1 MANTKGLDEVEQI
14 YRDTLKNHY
23 NSVKKEKLK
32 LSWGGEFE
40 FDAVVREKGEIV
52 EIHCLSTANCLNI
65 SGNIG
70 NSKLFKVFHD
80 AQMMIL
86 TGCKKN
92 VLVFVDDQFY
102 NKVLQEQRNGRFYPS
117 SQISIKFWDL
127 RTLGTEKGLEIRNYI
142 ENILKESINEIENM
156 KETL

>member
-14 YRDTLKNHY
+14 YQDTLKTND

-52 EIHCLSTANCLNI
+52 EIHCLSTANCYAA
-65 SGNIG
+65 SDRIG

-80 AQMMIL
+80 AQMMLL
-86 TGCKKN
+86 TGCKKC
-92 VLVFVDDQFY
+92 VLAVVDDQFY
-102 NKVLQEQRNGRFYPS
+102 NKVLQEQQNGRFYPS
-117 SQISIKFWDL
+117 SQISVKLWDL
-127 RTLGTEKGLEIRNYI
+127 RTLGEKGLEIRNYI
-142 ENILKESINEIENM
+142 EEILKKSADEMDPLE
-156 KETL
+156 